1 MIIKKLNIIRYGK
14 FNKKEIELEEGINII
29 YGENEA
35 GKSTIQSF
43 IKAMLYGMLPQKKS
57 IRESERK
64 RFLPWSGEKAQ
75 GEIYIENHKKE
86 SFILRKSFGSTKKE
100 DESEILEGVTG
111 EKINC
116 IDLIQP
122 GKDFIGFGMEA
133 FEKTLFVKQLGAEV
147 GRDKE
152 DEIMQRITN
161 LEQGGDENTSYHKA
175 LTLLEEAK
183 KTILTLRK
191 TGKLDILRNKL
202 EELNEEFKAALRL
215 SEENIEDQLK
225 FNELCDRKRELQK
238 ELNKLEI
245 YKKHIK
251 KLKLQNEYKEI
262 CDYLKKS
269 QELNRQKSEVLEDL
283 DNGDNI
289 LDENY
294 IQGLK
299 QEFLSYNNI
308 KGVYEQRKDEILKLD
323 SDINEKA
330 EELNRFIS
338 FHGLDENVD
347 IKVMSLESERKN
359 LSQRLDELNQCEASL
374 ESLENN
380 LKGLKEDLGLL
391 INFEPIRKDLNRFLY
406 EYEEKLKELKINLE
420 ELVVLEKV
428 DIKEEKVKS
437 KRNINNILMPLGILI
452 LVFSLYNLINP
463 FIHLKSFLNYIL
475 ALLGISLI
483 FISFKNTN
491 SIHELSIKLNIIKEK
506 RKNIENLNVKIRGI
520 EELLERYYLMIG
532 AEDYKQFIL
541 SLKKYDESK
550 DFMDKLKIKIEEKLI
565 QKANY
570 QGETLKE
577 NLNKNNKFLE
587 FILSH
592 TESHDI
598 EEFLEKHSY
607 YKEISRELEI
617 LQKEKLSCENSL
629 IHLEEDLK
637 NKQSIIKERLKAIN
651 KEYIPIEYLEDE
663 IDKLQNKLKHMRE
676 IEMQLVSMESS
687 YKVLLKDRDL
697 EYMRAELQ
705 DVLEENISEDVKEE
719 NLDEELRIKNKE
731 LLQTEKDLKDVENLI
746 NNRFMGTRSLM
757 DIEESIEEVKNRI
770 VYYEEKVEIIDI
782 AVETLKECFKE
793 MQKNFGPILNEKV
806 AHIFKFLTLDKYE
819 EVKVSEDYSLKVRDK
834 KEEKI
839 VSIDYLSSG
848 SFDQI
853 YFALR
858 MAFIELIFKDTRVPI
873 VLDDAFTQYDDGRLE
888 RVLQLLIN
896 YSEHKQIIIFTCQ
909 KREIEII
916 KELSKDANI
925 IAI

>member
-1 MIIKKLNIIRYGK
+1 MIIKKLNIIHYGK
-14 FNKKEIELEEGINII
+14 FNKRDIRFKEGINIV

-75 GEIYIENHKKE
+75 GEIWIENHKKQ
-86 SFILRKSFGSTKKE
+86 SFIVRRSFGSTKKE
-100 DESEILEGVTG
+100 DESEILEGITG
-111 EKINC
+111 EIVSN

-175 LTLLEEAK
+175 LTLLEESK

-202 EELNEEFKAALRL
+202 EELNEEFKVALRL
-215 SEENIEDQLK
+215 SEENIEDQLR
-225 FNELCDRKRELQK
+225 FNELCDKKSELQK

-245 YKKHIK
+245 YKKHVK

-262 CDYLKKS
+262 TEYLKKS
-269 QELNRQKSEVLEDL
+269 QELNRQKSEVLGDL

-308 KGVYEQRKDEILKLD
+308 KEVYVKRKDEILKLD
-323 SDINEKA
+323 SNINEKV
-330 EELNRFIS
+330 EELNKFIS

-347 IKVMSLESERKN
+347 IKVIALESERKN
-359 LSQRLDELNQCEASL
+359 LTQRLGELAQCEASL
-374 ESLENN
+374 ESLEHS
-380 LKGLKEDLGLL
+380 LKNTKKELGTL
-391 INFEPIRKDLNRFLY
+391 INFESIRKDLNRLLY
-406 EYEEKLKELKINLE
+406 EYEEKLKELKVKLE
-420 ELVVLEKV
+420 ELVALEKTDV
-428 DIKEEKVKS
+428 KEGKVRN
-437 KRNINNILMPLGILI
+437 KRNINNILMPSGIGM

-475 ALLGISLI
+475 AFLGVALI
-483 FISFKNTN
+483 FISFKNSN
-491 SIHELSIKLNIIKEK
+491 SIHELSIKLNVIKEK
-506 RKNIENLNVKIRGI
+506 RQSIENLNEKIKEI
-520 EELLERYYLMIG
+520 EELLKKYYLMVG
-532 AEDYKQFIL
+532 VEDYKQFMF
-541 SLKKYDESK
+541 SLKKYDEGK
-550 DFMDKLKIKIEEKLI
+550 EFMDRLKIKIEEKLI

-587 FILSH
+587 FVLSH
-592 TESHDI
+592 AESDDI
-598 EEFLEKHSY
+598 EEFLEKHNC
-607 YKEISRELEI
+607 YKRISRELEI
-617 LQKEKLSCENSL
+617 LRKEKLSSENSL

-637 NKQSIIKERLKAIN
+637 NKQSIITERLKAIN
-651 KEYIPIEYLEDE
+651 KEYVPIEYLAEE
-663 IDKLQNKLKHMRE
+663 IDKLQDKLKHMRE

-697 EYMRAELQ
+697 EYMKSELEE
-705 DVLEENISEDVKEE
+705 VLEENSFESLKEE
-719 NLDEELRIKNKE
+719 ELDEELRRKNKE
-731 LLQTEKDLKDVENLI
+731 MLQTEKDLKDVENLI
-746 NNRFMGTRSLM
+746 NNRFKGTRGLM

-770 VYYEEKVEIIDI
+770 TYYEEKIQIIDI
-782 AVETLKECFKE
+782 ATETLKDCFKE
-793 MQKNFGPILNEKV
+793 MQRNFGPILNAKV
-806 AHIFKFLTLDKYE
+806 ANIFRFLTSDKYE

-839 VSIDYLSSG
+839 VPIDYLSSG

-873 VLDDAFTQYDDGRLE
+873 VLDDAFTQYDDIRLKK
-888 RVLQLLIN
+888 VLQLLIN
-896 YSEHKQIIIFTCQ
+896 YSGHKQIILFTCQ
-909 KREIEII
+909 NREIEFI

-925 IAI
+925 INI